1 MPQIRHRLAV
11 ALASCLALSAV
22 LTVQAASPLGPLP
35 ATWRGDLPDAGGT
48 TRWQVD
54 LASDGT
60 YQLRQIFRNRPTPNR
75 FDDIGR
81 WRLEPG
87 GPRLANGSPRLV
99 LRGGREAPL
108 FFQPLAGGAALRKLD
123 LDGQPIRSGH
133 PDRLPRLATPD
144 PIEPLLLLAGM
155 FRYMADA
162 ASLRLCATGTRLPVA
177 MEGDYLRLE
186 RAYLAARPA
195 NAAGAP
201 LLVTLEGLIT
211 SRPSAEFGR
220 GPERTVVVERFV
232 GVHPGQGCPP
242 VPGSPT
248 AAAPAM
254 GRPR

>member
-1 MPQIRHRLAV
+1 M

>member
-1 MPQIRHRLAV
+1 M
-11 ALASCLALSAV
+11 
-22 LTVQAASPLGPLP
+22 
-35 ATWRGDLPDAGGT
+35 
-48 TRWQVD
+48 
-54 LASDGT
+54 
-60 YQLRQIFRNRPTPNR
+60 
-75 FDDIGR
+75 
-81 WRLEPG
+81 
-87 GPRLANGSPRLV
+87 

-133 PDRLPRLATPD
+133 PDRLPRLTTPD
-144 PIEPLLLLAGM
+144 PIEPRLLLPGM

-211 SRPSAEFGR
+211 SRPSAESAR

-242 VPGSPT
+242 
-248 AAAPAM
+248 APA
-254 GRPR
+254 P

>member
-1 MPQIRHRLAV
+1 MPQNRHRLAV
-11 ALASCLALSAV
+11 ALGSCLALSV
-22 LTVQAASPLGPLP
+22 GLTVQAASPLGPLP
-35 ATWRGDLPDAGGT
+35 ASWRGDLPDAGGT

-60 YQLRQIFRNRPTPNR
+60 YQLRQTFRNRPTPNR

-87 GPRLANGSPRLV
+87 GPRPTNGSPRLV

-144 PIEPLLLLAGM
+144 PIEPRLLLPGM

-195 NAAGAP
+195 NGAGAP

-211 SRPSAEFGR
+211 SRPSAEVGR
-220 GPERTVVVERFV
+220 GPERTVVVKRFV

-242 VPGSPT
+242 VP
-248 AAAPAM
+248 AP
-254 GRPR
+254 

>member
-1 MPQIRHRLAV
+1 MPQIRHRLAVAV

-35 ATWRGDLPDAGGT
+35 ASWRGDLSDAGGT

-123 LDGQPIRSGH
+123 LDGQPIRSAH

-144 PIEPLLLLAGM
+144 PIEPRLLLPGM

-195 NAAGAP
+195 NAPGAP

-211 SRPSAEFGR
+211 SRPSAESGR

-232 GVHPGQGCPP
+232 RVHPGQGCPP
-242 VPGSPT
+242 VP
-248 AAAPAM
+248 AP
-254 GRPR
+254 